1 MTYVPGQIFPY
12 TFLHQAIFQDDRLK
26 CLGARYLIN
35 RWMDRIQILYADSL
49 DISDD
54 LLNFWEEFINT
65 KMANRD
71 FEKIAAQKA
80 CGRDILWTVVWI
92 TFTFDVGVRWVFLMI

>member
-1 MTYVPGQIFPY
+1 MTYVPGQFFPY